1 MKDYLK
7 WAVGLFAVIA
17 LVLGLDLLGLGWL
30 DFIGPKRQ
38 DIRREIFEETKSFNE
53 AKEQDLLRYRLQYL
67 RAETQQEKD
76 AIASTIRMAF
86 ADYDENKL
94 APELKSFLKSIKYG
108 G

>member
-1 MKDYLK
+1 MKEYGKVLL
-7 WAVGLFAVIA
+7 GIFAVIV

-67 RAETQQEKD
+67 RAETKQERD

-94 APELKSFLKSIKYG
+94 APELRDFLKSIKYG